1 MKAGAVRLWMR
12 HEERADEQR
21 APIVPAD
28 VHGLIGQGVEITV
41 EESAQRV
48 FPAGE
53 YAAAGCHLAPA
64 GSWVAAPV
72 DVYVLG
78 IKELPAEPAALRH
91 RHIFFGHAFK
101 GQAGGRELLD
111 RFVAG
116 GGALLD
122 LEYLVDDQGR
132 RLAAFGYWAGYV
144 GAALAVLQAGGR
156 LRRPLAPTT
165 RSELDHAVAALAPR
179 PPLRALVIGALGR
192 SGRGAC
198 DALSAS
204 GVPVTRW
211 DVAETSDNLD
221 RLDLLSH
228 DLLVNTVLATTPVPP
243 FVRPADVSDGTRRLS
258 VISDVSCDVTS
269 DCNVLPIYDAVTTWQ
284 EPVRRLSEVPPLD
297 LIAIDN
303 LPSLLPREASVD
315 FSAELTPHLPALADP
330 AGVWNRCLA
339 SFTKAIKGA

>member
-1 MKAGAVRLWMR
+1 MAGAVRLWVR

-28 VHGLIGQGVEITV
+28 VPGLIGQGVEITV

-48 FPAGE
+48 FPASE
-53 YAAAGCHLAPA
+53 YAAAGCRLAPE
-64 GSWVAAPV
+64 GSWVDAPA
-72 DVYVLG
+72 DVFVLG
-78 IKELPAEPAALRH
+78 IKELPAEPVALRQ

-101 GQAGGRELLD
+101 GQTGGRELLD

-144 GAALAVLQAGGR
+144 GAALGVLQAGGT
-156 LRRPLAPTT
+156 LRPPLVPTT
-165 RSELDHAVAALAPR
+165 RSELDHELAALALR
-179 PPLRALVIGALGR
+179 PPLRALVVGALGR

-198 DALSAS
+198 DALSAA
-204 GVPVTRW
+204 GVPATRW
-211 DVAETSDNLD
+211 DVAETGDLD
-221 RLDLLSH
+221 RRSLLDH

-243 FVRPADVSDGTRRLS
+243 FVRPEDVSDGARRLS

-269 DCNVLPIYDAVTTWQ
+269 DCNVLPIYDAVTTWR

-315 FSAELTPHLPALADP
+315 FSTELARHLPALANP
-330 AGVWNRCLA
+330 AGVWSRCLA
-339 SFTKAIKGA
+339 SFTDAVQGA

>member
-1 MKAGAVRLWMR
+1 MTTGAVRLWVR

-28 VHGLIGQGVEITV
+28 VCGLIEQGVEITV

-53 YAAAGCHLAPA
+53 YAAAGCRLAPP
-64 GSWVAAPV
+64 GSWVDAPIEV
-72 DVYVLG
+72 FVLG
-78 IKELPAEPAALRH
+78 IKELPTEPAALRH

-116 GGALLD
+116 GGTLLD

-144 GAALAVLQAGGR
+144 GATLAVLQARGR

-165 RSELDHAVAALAPR
+165 RSELDQALAALAAR

-211 DVAETSDNLD
+211 DVAETGDLD
-221 RLDLLSH
+221 RQDLLSH
-228 DLLVNTVLATTPVPP
+228 DLFVNTVLATTPVPP
-243 FVRPADVSDGTRRLS
+243 FVRPADVSDRARRLS
-258 VISDVSCDVTS
+258 VISDVSCDVSS

-284 EPVRRLSEVPPLD
+284 EPVRRLAEVPPLD

-315 FSAELTPHLPALADP
+315 FSAELTPHLLALADP

-339 SFTKAIKGA
+339 SFTKAVEGA

>member
-1 MKAGAVRLWMR
+1 MMTGAVRLWMR

-28 VHGLIGQGVEITV
+28 VRALIGLGVEITV

-48 FPAGE
+48 FPASE
-53 YAAAGCHLAPA
+53 YAAAGCQLASP
-64 GSWVAAPV
+64 GSWVDAPG
-72 DVYVLG
+72 DVFVLG

-91 RHIFFGHAFK
+91 RHIFFGHAYK
-101 GQAGGRELLD
+101 EQAGGRELLD

-144 GAALAVLQAGGR
+144 GAALAALQARGR
-156 LRRPLAPTT
+156 LRRPLAPMT
-165 RSELDHAVAALAPR
+165 RSELDHELAASAPC

-198 DALSAS
+198 DALGAS
-204 GVPVTRW
+204 GVAVTRW
-211 DVAETSDNLD
+211 DVAETGDNLD
-221 RLDLLSH
+221 RQELLSH

-243 FVRPADVSDGTRRLS
+243 FVRPTDVSDAARRLS

-269 DCNVLPIYDAVTTWQ
+269 DRNVLPIYDAVTTWQ

-315 FSAELTPHLPALADP
+315 FSAELAPHLPALTDP
-330 AGVWNRCLA
+330 IGVWKRCLA
-339 SFTKAIKGA
+339 SFTKAVGGA